1 MTDPQATIVLLA
13 DEFKREA
20 RTLKKRYRTIETDIQ
35 TLIDQLKNG
44 DRPGDQIPG
53 LPDYLIYKVRVK
65 SSDMKRGKSVGYRV
79 IYQSLDPTVVLL
91 RLYSKSDQDDISLDD
106 IRSTV
111 KKFQTNTESI

>member
-1 MTDPQATIVLLA
+1 MTEPQLTTVLLA
-13 DEFKREA
+13 DEFKKEA
-20 RTLKKRYRTIETDIQ
+20 RTLKKRYRNIQTDLQ

-53 LPDYLIYKVRVK
+53 LPDYLIYKVRIK
-65 SSDMKRGKSVGYRV
+65 NSDVKRGKSGGYRV

-91 RLYSKSDQDDISLDD
+91 RLYSKSDQDDIPLDD
-106 IRSTV
+106 IRSTI